1 MGTSEEAG
9 RGRAYGIAL
18 GASCAAAALKI
29 ALGEN
34 LPAPYLLAVGAV
46 ALSAGVGGL
55 GPGIVATLLSAAFV
69 YVAVL
74 APAFTFHLDDPHD
87 LVGLAVFVAVG
98 VAVSLIAEQRRQAGM
113 ALAASEA
120 RYRDLHDNLPDGWV
134 SGDGDGNILD
144 SNETFRRMLGYTEA
158 ELRGLT
164 FPQITPERWHE
175 VERVRRAGDP
185 ARASPTWV
193 FEKEYLRK
201 DGSVVPVEIR
211 SFIDYL
217 DGRPVKI
224 SAIVR
229 DVTER
234 KQAEELLRTS
244 EERYRLL
251 ADNALDVVW
260 TMSLEGKV
268 TYISPAVEKLRGF
281 TVAEAMSQR
290 LDEIHPPASAAR
302 SVEYFT
308 RMLAD
313 VQAGRRPER
322 FLGDLEYRCKD
333 GSTIWT
339 EVLALPVV
347 GPDGAIQGLL
357 GVSRDI
363 RERMRAE
370 EAVRT
375 SEALLRAITSS
386 SPDAIFGKDREGRWT
401 FANEAA
407 LRFVG
412 KPLQDVLGRTDAE
425 IIGDPAVASA
435 LVTHDRSVLESGEAQ
450 NFEEELPSPSGVRVF
465 LSTKAP
471 LRDSTGNVAGTV
483 GVAKDV
489 TDVRKLQEQ
498 IQVSARLAAMGTL
511 VAGVAHE
518 INNPMTGIMAGL
530 GTAMGD
536 VRQNLKQMEQGKQPS
551 QQALIELG
559 NEILDVLADAS
570 EAATRVARIVKDLTI
585 FGAARQERTRLRP
598 EDVVAGAI
606 RWLPSHVHGVA
617 TVTVE
622 DLGAPFVNAS
632 RGQLEQVLVNL
643 LTNAAKATVPG
654 TKGTIRVRIGAGS
667 PGNARLEVIDHGT
680 GMDPAILG
688 RIFDPFF
695 TTRPAGDGRGTGLGL
710 AICHAIVTDHGGTI
724 TVESE
729 VGKGSTF
736 RVELPA
742 APAQRGVTSRL
753 KGCSPRNRH
762 VTKNGRSH
770 QGRFASV
777 TIPRAGVAW
786 GPKYSSNMM
795 METFANMIPDQKMA
809 GTRIHSLPF
818 SDGPDRGDVERAEDQ
833 DVDPDG
839 RAPPGRPRVLE
850 RVEVVAPPVDHVDQD
865 PRRPERV
872 VEPEA
877 VGDHQLFEVDD
888 VGDEA
893 EVDDE
898 EGEQDPVDR
907 PLSQGNGLAHAYRLT
922 GGAFLRLMATFST
935 YVARRRS
942 PTLSFSSWS
951 IGPAFTW

>member
-1 MGTSEEAG
+1 MSSLSNGRPAAGQPGAGPGTREER
-9 RGRAYGIAL
+9 RGRAYAIAVA
-18 GASCAAAALKI
+18 ASCAAAALKL
-29 ALGEN
+29 ALGDY
-34 LPAPYLLAVGAV
+34 LPAPFLLAVGAV
-46 ALSAGVGGL
+46 ALSASVGGL
-55 GPGIVATLLSAAFV
+55 GPGIVATILSAVFV
-69 YVAVL
+69 YFTLL
-74 APAFTFHLDDPHD
+74 APAFTIHLPHPHD
-87 LVGLAVFVAVG
+87 LIALAVFVSVG
-98 VAVSLIAEQRRQAGM
+98 LAISLIAEQRRRAGL
-113 ALAASEA
+113 ALVSSEA

-134 SGDGDGNILD
+134 SGDGDGNILE
-144 SNETFRRMLGYTEA
+144 SNETFRRMLGHTQA

-175 VERVRRAGDP
+175 VERSDVLEVLRKQ
-185 ARASPTWV
+185 ARTWV

-201 DGSVVPVEIR
+201 DGSVLPVEIR
-211 SFIDYL
+211 SFIEYRA
-217 DGRPVKI
+217 GRPVKI

-260 TMSLEGKV
+260 TMALDGTV

-281 TVAEAMSQR
+281 TVAEAMRQS
-290 LDEIHPPASAAR
+290 LEEIHPPSSQAK

-313 VQAGRRPER
+313 AQAGRRPER

-333 GSTIWT
+333 GSTVWT

-347 GPDGAIQGLL
+347 GPDGKVQGLL

-370 EAVRT
+370 EAVQS

-412 KPLQDVLGRTDAE
+412 RPSREVLGRTDAE
-425 IIGDPAVASA
+425 VVGNPTVANA
-435 LVTHDRSVLESGEAQ
+435 LAAHDRSVLESGVAQ
-450 NFEEELPSPSGVRVF
+450 HFEEELPSPSGTRMF
-465 LSTKAP
+465 LVTKAP
-471 LRDSTGNVAGTV
+471 LRDSAGSVVGTV

-498 IQVSARLAAMGTL
+498 LHVTSRLAAMGTL

-536 VRQNLKQMEQGKQPS
+536 VRQSLRRLEQGVQPS
-551 QQALIELG
+551 QQALNELG
-559 NEILDVLADAS
+559 NEVLDVLADAS

-585 FGAARQERTRLRP
+585 FGAARQEWTRLRP
-598 EDVVAGAI
+598 EEVVTGAI
-606 RWLPSHVHGVA
+606 RWLPSHVHAAA

-622 DLGAPFVNAS
+622 DRGSPAVNAS

-654 TKGTIRVRIGAGS
+654 TKGTIRVRIGTGPS
-667 PGNARLEVIDHGT
+667 GNARLEVIDHGT

-688 RIFDPFF
+688 KIFDPFF
-695 TTRPAGDGRGTGLGL
+695 TTRPAGEGRGTGLGL

-729 VGKGSTF
+729 VRKGSTF

-742 APAQRGVTSRL
+742 APV
-753 KGCSPRNRH
+753 SP
-762 VTKNGRSH
+762 
-770 QGRFASV
+770 A
-777 TIPRAGVAW
+777 
-786 GPKYSSNMM
+786 
-795 METFANMIPDQKMA
+795 
-809 GTRIHSLPF
+809 
-818 SDGPDRGDVERAEDQ
+818 
-833 DVDPDG
+833 
-839 RAPPGRPRVLE
+839 
-850 RVEVVAPPVDHVDQD
+850 
-865 PRRPERV
+865 
-872 VEPEA
+872 
-877 VGDHQLFEVDD
+877 
-888 VGDEA
+888 
-893 EVDDE
+893 
-898 EGEQDPVDR
+898 
-907 PLSQGNGLAHAYRLT
+907 
-922 GGAFLRLMATFST
+922 
-935 YVARRRS
+935 
-942 PTLSFSSWS
+942 
-951 IGPAFTW
+951 